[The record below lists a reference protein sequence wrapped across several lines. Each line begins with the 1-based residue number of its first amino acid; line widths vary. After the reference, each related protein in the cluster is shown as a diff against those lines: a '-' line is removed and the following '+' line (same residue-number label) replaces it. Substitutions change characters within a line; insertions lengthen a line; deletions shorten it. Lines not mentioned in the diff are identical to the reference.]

1 MNRTCGRNRP
11 TCSSGDSLTK
21 RPATPII
28 PIHNFEDAAMS
39 IVSFD
44 FILWSQGH
52 APKKQERRLD
62 AAGRTAGQ
70 QPESVDQRLGTGK
83 IVHFLLDRD
92 DLRISLLRL
101 LGGKGRF
108 RVPEFPM

>member
-1 MNRTCGRNRP
+1 MNRTGGRNRP
-11 TCSSGDSLTK
+11 TCSSGDSLTN

-28 PIHNFEDAAMS
+28 TIHNSEDAAMS

-44 FILWSQGH
+44 FTLWSQGH
-52 APKKQERRLD
+52 APKKQEPRLY
-62 AAGRTAGQ
+62 AAGRTTGQ
-70 QPESVDQRLGTGK
+70 QPETVDQRLGTGK
-83 IVHFLLDRD
+83 IIHFLLDRD

-101 LGGKGRF
+101 LGGKSHF